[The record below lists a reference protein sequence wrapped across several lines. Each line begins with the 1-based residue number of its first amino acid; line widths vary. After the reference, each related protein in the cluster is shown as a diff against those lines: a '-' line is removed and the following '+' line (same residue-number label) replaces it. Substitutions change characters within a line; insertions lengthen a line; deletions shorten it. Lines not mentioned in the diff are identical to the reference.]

1 MASHPNS
8 TGPKDPLSR
17 AAWRLRKTAAKS
29 LRTNLG
35 LHIDP
40 RRITYTEKACSIHG
54 YKWVL
59 NTKSLAPGSVEFKRM
74 KRMAASWDVYPNN
87 WNRMDRLRIAQM
99 IEIGWLKPVSL
110 GKNRRMT
117 TRKVV
122 DVVDQDGWEEDDGL
136 EDDGVHVG
144 LESLSNCDDNADLG
158 MEQRC
163 DQDERENIDHD
174 PKVESASPPAATGSS
189 RASHRIVGVGEK
201 LLISGNTSQYEP
213 NGDNSDENP
222 LIKASRSLDINSK
235 VRSYLALTAE
245 LVRDMDALRK
255 QPVGAN
261 ESELPTRGEKEIAT
275 EFVQDELKAFR
286 TSRLELNQKINSLEK
301 KLEHLTREV
310 KEVSPRIQG
319 QNAAFRSISR
329 GLSRGNNGMRERPV
343 PTVGQQFP
351 PELDFKSIL

>member
-1 MASHPNS
+1 MASHPTP
-8 TGPKDPLSR
+8 TGPRDPLSR
-17 AAWRLRKTAAKS
+17 AAWRLRKTAAES

-40 RRITYTEKACSIHG
+40 RRITYTEKASSIHG

-59 NTKSLAPGSVEFKRM
+59 NAKNLAPGSVEFKRM
-74 KRMAASWDVYPNN
+74 KRMAISWDVYPNN

-99 IEIGWLKPVSL
+99 IEVGWLKPVSL

-117 TRKVV
+117 TQKVT
-122 DVVDQDGWEEDDGL
+122 DVVDQDEWEEEDDRVLGGL
-136 EDDGVHVG
+136 SIRDDIV
-144 LESLSNCDDNADLG
+144 DLG
-158 MEQRC
+158 MKQRC
-163 DQDERENIDHD
+163 ERGELEDIGHD
-174 PKVESASPPAATGSS
+174 PKVESASPPAAIGSS
-189 RASHRIVGVGEK
+189 RASHRIVEAGEK

-245 LVRDMDALRK
+245 LVRDMDALRN
-255 QPVGAN
+255 QPVSAN
-261 ESELPTRGEKEIAT
+261 ESEPPTRGEKEIAT

-286 TSRLELNQKINSLEK
+286 TSRVELDQKINSLER

-310 KEVSPRIQG
+310 KEVSPRIQA
-319 QNAAFRSISR
+319 QNAAFRSNSR
-329 GLSRGNNGMRERPV
+329 GLSRGNNGMRERPAS
-343 PTVGQQFP
+343 TVGRQFSS
-351 PELDFKSIL
+351 EDFKSIL

>member
-1 MASHPNS
+1 MASHPNP

-40 RRITYTEKACSIHG
+40 RRITYTEKASSIHG

-59 NTKSLAPGSVEFKRM
+59 NTKNLTPGSVEFKRM
-74 KRMAASWDVYPNN
+74 KRMAVSWDVYPNN

-99 IEIGWLKPVSL
+99 IEMGWLKPVSL

-117 TRKVV
+117 TQKVI
-122 DVVDQDGWEEDDGL
+122 DVVDQDEWEEEDDGL
-136 EDDGVHVG
+136 EDDGVAG
-144 LESLSNCDDNADLG
+144 SLSNCDDNADLG
-158 MEQRC
+158 IEQC
-163 DQDERENIDHD
+163 CEREQLENIDHD
-174 PKVESASPPAATGSS
+174 PKVESASPPVAIGSS
-189 RASHRIVGVGEK
+189 RASHRIVKVGEK

-213 NGDNSDENP
+213 NSDNSEENP

-245 LVRDMDALRK
+245 LVRDMDALRN
-255 QPVGAN
+255 QPVSAN

-275 EFVQDELKAFR
+275 EFVRDELKAFR
-286 TSRLELNQKINSLEK
+286 TSRLELDQKINSLEK

-310 KEVSPRIQG
+310 KEVSPRIQA
-319 QNAAFRSISR
+319 QNAAFRSNSR
-329 GLSRGNNGMRERPV
+329 GLSRGNNIM
-343 PTVGQQFP
+343 
-351 PELDFKSIL
+351 